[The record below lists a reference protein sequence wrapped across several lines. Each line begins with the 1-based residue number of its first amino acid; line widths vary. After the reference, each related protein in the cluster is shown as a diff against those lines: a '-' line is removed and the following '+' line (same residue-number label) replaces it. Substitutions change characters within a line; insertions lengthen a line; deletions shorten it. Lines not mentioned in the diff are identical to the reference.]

1 MGRCRVHHDGGG
13 LCACDDLNALC
24 DSQLAG
30 SRFECALLA
39 LHLDRKVYGWDRN
52 GGWRVIADPEAHERE
67 QHREQMKDLLF
78 KQIPT
83 DFRQRSQ

>member
-1 MGRCRVHHDGGG
+1 MVADSVH
-13 LCACDDLNALC
+13 ADDLNALC

-30 SRFECALLA
+30 SQFECVLLA

-78 KQIPT
+78 KRIPT